1 MVFGFNVSLNA
12 VQRPAMIFPR
22 FPSNH
27 FRSLLTLCRLVPLPG
42 GGEVGA
48 ALAADEGGRH
58 GRGHRVQ
65 VQDPVDAFLQAGQV
79 DELRV
84 CRVRDEMHFRRGRLW
99 RWDLEES
106 KIDEL
111 ISLLAR
117 DDNDLIKT

>member
-12 VQRPAMIFPR
+12 VQRPAMISPR

-27 FRSLLTLCRLVPLPG
+27 FLSLLTLCRLVPLPG

-79 DELRV
+79 DELGV